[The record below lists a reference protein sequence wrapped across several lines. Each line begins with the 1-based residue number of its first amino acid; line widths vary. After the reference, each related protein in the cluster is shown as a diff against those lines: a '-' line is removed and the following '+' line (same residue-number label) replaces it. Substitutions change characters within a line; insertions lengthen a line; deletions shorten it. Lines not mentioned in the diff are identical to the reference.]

1 MTKAI
6 LIILF
11 ACALLAAPAL
21 GEETKKDDGFKFK
34 TNPRIKQVRPGM
46 HLKIELKRHKDGDY
60 SWEISGGS
68 VEEVIKA
75 DEELKKKLGM
85 K

>member
-1 MTKAI
+1 MIRII
-6 LIILF
+6 LITIF
-11 ACALLAAPAL
+11 ACALFTSPAL
-21 GEETKKDDGFKFK
+21 GEETGKDEGFKFK
-34 TNPRIKQVRPGM
+34 TNPRIKQVKPGM
-46 HLKIELKRHKDGDY
+46 PLKIELKRHKDGDY

-75 DEELKKKLGM
+75 DEELRKKLGV